1 MLLPYMPVRRKGHDD
16 DDDDDEVT
24 DCLTDWLAG

>member
-16 DDDDDEVT
+16 DDDREHYGEQNRDK
-24 DCLTDWLAG
+24 GI

>member
-1 MLLPYMPVRRKGHDD
+1 MLLPYMPVRRKGHN
-16 DDDDDEVT
+16 DDDDDELT